1 MSTSEN
7 QCDGCRLHAPKND
20 GGMHV
25 HPGGELVI
33 CTASRREAE
42 VEAYRRGYRDAL
54 QNAGMLVC
62 DGCVRYVDR
71 MKRP

>member
-1 MSTSEN
+1 
-7 QCDGCRLHAPKND
+7 
-20 GGMHV
+20 MHV
-25 HPGGELVI
+25 HPGGELVA
-33 CTASRREAE
+33 CTASRLEAE
-42 VEAYRRGYRDAL
+42 VAEYRRGYRDAL